1 MKKIEALKLIRWL
14 LLKEGKDY
22 SLKAAE
28 ELLDEFKDWSNRYNG
43 K

>member
-1 MKKIEALKLIRWL
+1 MSKVEAIKLIRWL
-14 LLKEGKDY
+14 LMDEGKDY

-28 ELLDEFKDWSNRYNG
+28 EYLKRYKSWANRY